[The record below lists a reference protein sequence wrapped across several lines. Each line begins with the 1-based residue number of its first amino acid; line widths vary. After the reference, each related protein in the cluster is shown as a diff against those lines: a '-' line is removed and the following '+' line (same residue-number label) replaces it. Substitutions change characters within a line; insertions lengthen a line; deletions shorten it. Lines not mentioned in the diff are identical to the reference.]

1 MLLFALRRALQAL
14 GVLLALTLL
23 VFVGVWMIGNP
34 ADALISPDAS
44 MAEREAAIRALGLDQ
59 PLWRQYLD
67 FLGGLLQGD
76 FGSSFVYR
84 EPVTAILASRLG
96 ASLELAFA
104 AFVIAVGVSIPLG
117 LYAGLRPEA
126 RLSRAAMG
134 LSLLGV
140 SIPQFWQGMV
150 LIILFGIWLAILP
163 VGGRG
168 ETATVLG
175 ITSSLFTL
183 DGLMHLLLP
192 ALNMALLK
200 MSLLMRVT
208 RAAVMEVKS
217 LDYVRFAR
225 AKGVR
230 PHRIVTRHI
239 LGNILLPVLT
249 VLGIEIGNLVAY
261 AVITETVFSW
271 PGLGRLL
278 ISSIQV
284 LDRPVI
290 IAYLCFTALL
300 FILLNLIVDI
310 LYTVV
315 DPRVRDALHAG
326 GAK

>member
-1 MLLFALRRALQAL
+1 MLVYAFRRMGQALLVLFALT
-14 GVLLALTLL
+14 VL

-44 MAEREAAIRALGLDQ
+44 MAEREAAIRALGLDK
-59 PLWRQYLD
+59 PLWQQYLD
-67 FLGGLLQGD
+67 FVGGLMQGD
-76 FGSSFVYR
+76 FGNSFIYR
-84 EPVTAILASRLG
+84 EPVTQILASRLG

-104 AFVIAVGVSIPLG
+104 AFVLAVGISVPLG
-117 LYAGLRPEA
+117 LYAGLYPDT
-126 RLSRAAMG
+126 RLSQAIMG
-134 LSLLGV
+134 FSLIGV

-150 LIILFGIWLAILP
+150 LIILFGIWLAVLP

-168 ETATVLG
+168 DTATVFG

-192 ALNMALLK
+192 AVNMALLK
-200 MSLLMRVT
+200 MSLLIRVT
-208 RAAVMEVKS
+208 RAAVMEVKG

-230 PHRIVTRHI
+230 PYRIVTKHI
-239 LGNILLPVLT
+239 LGNIMLPLLT

-300 FILLNLIVDI
+300 FIVLNLIVDI

-315 DPRVRDALHAG
+315 DPRVRDAIHSG

>member
-1 MLLFALRRALQAL
+1 MFVYVFRRTIQALVVLFAL
-14 GVLLALTLL
+14 TIL
-23 VFVGVWMIGNP
+23 VFVGIWLIGNP

-44 MAEREAAIRALGLDQ
+44 IAEREAAIRALGLDL

-67 FLGGLLQGD
+67 FLGGLVQGD
-76 FGSSFVYR
+76 FGSSFIYR
-84 EPVTAILASRLG
+84 EPVTEILASRLG

-104 AFVIAVGVSIPLG
+104 AFVIAVGISIPLG
-117 LYAGLRPEA
+117 LYAGLYPEA
-126 RLSRAAMG
+126 RLSRAVMG
-134 LSLLGV
+134 LSLIGV

-150 LIILFGIWLAILP
+150 LIILFGIWLAVLP

-168 ETATVLG
+168 DTATVFG

-183 DGLMHLLLP
+183 DGLTHLILP
-192 ALNMALLK
+192 AVNMALLK

-208 RAAVMEVKS
+208 RAAVMEVKT
-217 LDYVRFAR
+217 LDYIRFAR
-225 AKGVR
+225 AKGVHPR
-230 PHRIVTRHI
+230 RIVTRHI

-290 IAYLCFTALL
+290 IAYLCFTAIL
-300 FILLNLIVDI
+300 FILLNLMVDI

-315 DPRVRDALHAG
+315 DPRVRDAIHSG